1 MSGFA
6 QNAEGM
12 IEGFGHNVMRC
23 FDPSAVPVLSELGRQ
38 FAVFDEWYSSIPG
51 NTQPNRF
58 YLHAATSAG
67 MSANDNWKLI
77 RGFDLKTIFES
88 MDDAGFSVGSYF
100 MEVPATLFFKYMR
113 QPSNW
118 SKFHHYSTFLKQAE
132 EGTLPNYVFI
142 DPRYFDLP
150 FAPANDD
157 HPSHDVSEGQ
167 VLMKEIYDA
176 LRSSPQW
183 NETLLIV
190 TYDEHGGFYDHH
202 PTPLKEVPNPDGLV
216 SQRPYVFDFERL
228 GVRVPTVMIS
238 PWIEKGSVV
247 HGPVN
252 GPSASSEFDHSSVH
266 ATLKKM
272 FGLESFLT
280 KRDEWAGTF
289 EDIFSTRSTPRT
301 DCPLT
306 MPTPKASVRKVPQDG
321 KRLLTELQIEFVELA
336 ANLNGELVENPEKMT
351 VLEGST
357 FIKRAVNRFFGK
369 DMYAGT
375 KDALPVE
382 DI

>member
-1 MSGFA
+1 MNGFA
-6 QNAEGM
+6 QNAESL

-23 FDPSAVPVLSELGRQ
+23 FDPADVPVLSELGRQ

-67 MSANDNWKLI
+67 MAANDVWKLI

-88 MDDAGFSVGSYF
+88 LDEVGLTSGSYF
-100 MEVPATLFFKYMR
+100 MEVPGTLFFKYMR
-113 QPSNW
+113 QPENW
-118 SKFHHYSTFLKQAE
+118 SKFHHYSGFKRQAA

-142 DPRYFDLP
+142 DPRYFDTP
-150 FAPANDD
+150 NAPGNDD

-167 VLMKEIYDA
+167 RLMKDVYDT
-176 LRSSPQW
+176 LRASPQW
-183 NETLLIV
+183 NETLLVI

-202 PTPLKEVPNPDGLV
+202 PTPLYGIPNPDGLV

-228 GVRVPTVMIS
+228 GVRVPTVLIS
-238 PWIEKGSVV
+238 PWIEGGTVV
-247 HGPVN
+247 HRPPSGPT
-252 GPSASSEFDHSSVH
+252 PTSEYEHSSVH
-266 ATLKKM
+266 ATLKKL
-272 FGLESFLT
+272 FGLRSFLT

-289 EDIFSTRSTPRT
+289 EHIFTRTTPRT
-301 DCPLT
+301 DCPVT
-306 MPTPKASVRKVPQDG
+306 MPTPRGSMRRVPQDG
-321 KRLLTELQIEFVELA
+321 KRLLTELQQEFVELA
-336 ANLNGELVENPEKMT
+336 ANLNGEFVAHPEQMT

-357 FIKRAVNRFFGK
+357 FIKQSVNRFFGK

-375 KDALPVE
+375 QDALPQE
-382 DI
+382 A